1 LAQINEQNKLIKQML
16 FDFKTGN
23 YSDYYTEQKNFQLLE
38 DVAYTKLIIQIEI
51 INLNY
56 LL

>member
-1 LAQINEQNKLIKQML
+1 ML

-51 INLNY
+51 IKLNY